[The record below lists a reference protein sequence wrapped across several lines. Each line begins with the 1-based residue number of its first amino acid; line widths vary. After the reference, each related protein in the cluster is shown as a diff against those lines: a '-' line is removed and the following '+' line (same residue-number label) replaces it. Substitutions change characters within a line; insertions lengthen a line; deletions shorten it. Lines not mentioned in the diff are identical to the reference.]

1 MDRGADGPGSASP
14 ERSVF
19 SRLKRGAVEAFVL
32 HGAGVGLLFLM
43 HAVFAR
49 AVGEGGYGSFSYALA
64 ITAVLGIV
72 APLGWPTALL
82 RFVSEYLEL
91 GRWGLLQGALRR
103 AYQTTL
109 VVSLAI
115 SLVLLGLSY
124 LVPGDAA
131 TGLRYAALLLPLVA
145 FVGLRRK
152 ALRALGKLKASIV
165 LEEVVLPVG
174 AVAGVLLLVL
184 ALGGIGVSGIVL
196 AYFASALLVFALS
209 SWWLLRSLPDE
220 AREAKP
226 EYRYR
231 AWMAVAL
238 PMAFGGL
245 NQMLMNRADVLVL
258 GTLASD
264 ETVGLYNA
272 AARIAILITFSLSA
286 VNAVVVPMISAAY
299 HGGRRR
305 QARSLQHRAML
316 LGGLGALPP
325 AVVVLLFPEFLLGFF
340 GPGFVEAAPVL
351 RILALGQLVNAAT
364 GPVGF
369 ALLMTGRER
378 AFAAT
383 LAVAAVATVV
393 GCLVVVP
400 IYGAVGAAVV
410 TATSVAALNLW
421 QYGLSGRAYS

>member
-1 MDRGADGPGSASP
+1 MDRGDGEPRSAALD
-14 ERSVF
+14 RSVF
-19 SRLKRGAVEAFVL
+19 SRLRRGTVEAFVL
-32 HGAGVGLLFLM
+32 HAAGVGLLFSM
-43 HAVFAR
+43 HAIFAR
-49 AVGEGGYGSFSYALA
+49 VVGEGGYGSFSYALA
-64 ITAVLGIV
+64 ITAVLGIL

-82 RFVSEYLEL
+82 RFISEYLEQ
-91 GRWGLLQGALRR
+91 GRWGLLRGALKR

-109 VVSLAI
+109 VASAAI
-115 SLVLLGLSY
+115 SLVLLSLSY

-165 LEEVVLPVG
+165 MEEVLLPVG
-174 AVAGVLLLVL
+174 AVAGVLLLL
-184 ALGGIGVSGIVL
+184 ALAGEVGVSGIVL
-196 AYFASALLVFALS
+196 AYFASAVVVFVLS
-209 SWWLLRSLPDE
+209 SWWLLRSLPGE

-226 EYRYR
+226 EFRYR
-231 AWMAVAL
+231 AWMVVAL

-286 VNAVVVPMISAAY
+286 VNAVVVPMISAAF
-299 HGGRRR
+299 HGGRKR

-325 AVVVLLFPEFLLGFF
+325 AVVVLLFPEFLLGFI

-383 LAVAAVATVV
+383 LAVAAAVTVV
-393 GCLVVVP
+393 GCIIVVP
-400 IYGAVGAAVV
+400 VYGAVGAAVV
-410 TATSVAALNLW
+410 TAASVAALNLW
-421 QYGLSGRAYS
+421 QYGLSERAYA